1 MSERHLYRLN
11 GTDIA
16 IYFSGSNKLI
26 SMVAEMTI
34 REHIEELRVRI
45 IRVAVV
51 IIIITIF
58 AMTFDLRPIQINGIQ
73 FAYPYPDPLHNI
85 SIRLTFYMQESLLP
99 QGVNLIQTAPGQA
112 FFSQIYVS
120 VLIGLT
126 ASIPFIMRELSAF
139 ISPAISTK
147 TKIGL
152 LNVFLPSI
160 ALFVG
165 GIAFS
170 YLLVIPFVLDFLYQ
184 YGEAL
189 SVATFLTINNFI
201 SFVMQFFLGFGIAF
215 QLPILMYGISLTGT
229 ISPRFWRSNFRYAIL
244 ILVIFGAL
252 ITPDGSGVTMW
263 FVSIPMLLLYLAG
276 MLIVEKKAAS
286 SSLRV
291 EKT

>member
-1 MSERHLYRLN
+1 M
-11 GTDIA
+11 
-16 IYFSGSNKLI
+16 

-45 IRVAVV
+45 LRVAVV
-51 IIIITIF
+51 IIVITIF
-58 AMTFDLRPIQINGIQ
+58 AMTFDLRPIQVSGIP

-99 QGVNLIQTAPGQA
+99 EGVNLIQTAPGQA

-120 VLIGLT
+120 ALIGLT
-126 ASIPFIMRELSAF
+126 VSIPFTMREISAF

-152 LNVFLPSI
+152 VNVFLPSI
-160 ALFVG
+160 ALFIG

-170 YLLVIPFVLDFLYQ
+170 YLLVIPFILDFLYE

-189 SVATFLTINNFI
+189 NVATFLTINNFI

-215 QLPILMYGISLTGT
+215 QLPILMYGISLTNT
-229 ISPRFWRSNFRYAIL
+229 ISPRFWRANFRYAL
-244 ILVIFGAL
+244 LVLVIFGAL

-263 FVSIPMLLLYLAG
+263 FVTIPMMLLYLAG
-276 MLIVEKKAAS
+276 MIIVERRAAGVAV
-286 SSLRV
+286 L
-291 EKT
+291 KTNT

>member
-1 MSERHLYRLN
+1 M
-11 GTDIA
+11 
-16 IYFSGSNKLI
+16 
-26 SMVAEMTI
+26 SMVAEMTF

-45 IRVAVV
+45 LRVAVV
-51 IIIITIF
+51 IIVITIF
-58 AMTFDLRPIQINGIQ
+58 AMTFDLRPIQVNGIP

-99 QGVNLIQTAPGQA
+99 EGVNLIQTAPGQA

-126 ASIPFIMRELSAF
+126 ASIPFIMREVSAF

-152 LNVFLPSI
+152 VNVFLPSI
-160 ALFVG
+160 ALFIG

-170 YLLVIPFVLDFLYQ
+170 YLLVIPFVLGFLYE

-189 SVATFLTINNFI
+189 GVATFLTINNFI
-201 SFVMQFFLGFGIAF
+201 SFVMQFFLGFGLAF
-215 QLPILMYGISLTGT
+215 QLPILMYGISLTDT
-229 ISPRFWRSNFRYAIL
+229 VSPRFWRANFRYAAL

-263 FVSIPMLLLYLAG
+263 FITIPMMLLYLAG
-276 MLIVEKKAAS
+276 MIIVERRAA
-286 SSLRV
+286 RV
-291 EKT
+291 AILKTNT

>member
-1 MSERHLYRLN
+1 
-11 GTDIA
+11 
-16 IYFSGSNKLI
+16 
-26 SMVAEMTI
+26 MVAEMTI

-45 IRVAVV
+45 LRVAVV
-51 IIIITIF
+51 IIVITIF
-58 AMTFDLRPIQINGIQ
+58 AMTFDLRPIQVNGIP

-99 QGVNLIQTAPGQA
+99 EGVNLIQTAPGQA

-126 ASIPFIMRELSAF
+126 ASIPFIMREVSAF

-152 LNVFLPSI
+152 VNVFLPSI
-160 ALFVG
+160 ALFIG

-170 YLLVIPFVLDFLYQ
+170 YLLVIPFVLDFLYK

-189 SVATFLTINNFI
+189 SVATFLTISNFI
-201 SFVMQFFLGFGIAF
+201 SFVMQFFLGFGLAF
-215 QLPILMYGISLTGT
+215 QLPILMYGISLTDT
-229 ISPRFWRSNFRYAIL
+229 VSPRFWRANFRYAAL

-263 FVSIPMLLLYLAG
+263 FITIPMMLLYLAG
-276 MLIVEKKAAS
+276 MIIVERRAA
-286 SSLRV
+286 RV
-291 EKT
+291 AILKTNT

>member
-1 MSERHLYRLN
+1 
-11 GTDIA
+11 
-16 IYFSGSNKLI
+16 
-26 SMVAEMTI
+26 
-34 REHIEELRVRI
+34 
-45 IRVAVV
+45 
-51 IIIITIF
+51 
-58 AMTFDLRPIQINGIQ
+58 
-73 FAYPYPDPLHNI
+73 
-85 SIRLTFYMQESLLP
+85 
-99 QGVNLIQTAPGQA
+99 
-112 FFSQIYVS
+112 
-120 VLIGLT
+120 GLT

-170 YLLVIPFVLDFLYQ
+170 YLLVIPFVLDFLFQ

-201 SFVMQFFLGFGIAF
+201 SFVMQFFFGFGIAF